1 MYRFGIFGSDA
12 RMKYLAASLCSD
24 GYAAQLFEDQQLDKF
39 ISENDV
45 LVFPVSRSFDNI
57 LPLCTGKIVAGGFIG
72 DTPSV
77 DGVNIINYAAS
88 DYFKIRNALPTAEGA
103 LSIAMQRTDH
113 TLCNSSVTVVGYGN
127 IGKCLTDLLLCLGAS
142 VTAVARKESDR
153 AQAENYG
160 AAACDFSALSRLRSD
175 IIFNTVPALVID
187 KAVLDR
193 IGENTL
199 IIDLASMPGGTDF
212 KYAEKLGITAI
223 HALGLPGKYAPKT
236 AGDILKCTIIS
247 LLSEV

>member
-12 RMKYLAASLCSD
+12 RMKYLEALLRGD
-24 GYAAQLFEDQQLDKF
+24 GYEAQMFKDGQLDKF
-39 ISENDV
+39 IQENDV
-45 LVFPVSRSFDNI
+45 IVLPVSRSFDDI

-77 DGVNIINYAAS
+77 DGVGIINYAAS
-88 DYFKIRNALPTAEGA
+88 DYFKVRNALPTAEGA
-103 LSIAMQRTDH
+103 LSIAMQRTDY
-113 TLCNSSVTVVGYGN
+113 TLCDSNTVVVGYGN
-127 IGKCLTDLLLCLGAS
+127 IGKCLTDQLLCLGAS
-142 VTAVARKESDR
+142 VTVAARKESDR

-160 AAACDFSALSRLRSD
+160 AAACDINALRRLRPD
-175 IIFNTVPALVID
+175 VIFNTVPALVID
-187 KAVLDR
+187 KPVLEHIDP
-193 IGENTL
+193 NTL

-212 KYAEKLGITAI
+212 KYAEKSGITAI
-223 HALGLPGKYAPKT
+223 HSLGLPGKYAPKT

>member
-12 RMKYLAASLCSD
+12 RMKYLEALLRGD
-24 GYAAQLFEDQQLDKF
+24 GYEAQMFKDGQLDKF
-39 ISENDV
+39 IQENDV
-45 LVFPVSRSFDNI
+45 IVLPVSRSFDDI

-77 DGVNIINYAAS
+77 DGVGIINYAAS
-88 DYFKIRNALPTAEGA
+88 DYFKVRNALPTAEGA
-103 LSIAMQRTDH
+103 LSIAMQRTDY
-113 TLCNSSVTVVGYGN
+113 TLCDSNTVVVGYGN
-127 IGKCLTDLLLCLGAS
+127 IGKCLTDQLLCLGAS
-142 VTAVARKESDR
+142 VTVAARKESDR

-160 AAACDFSALSRLRSD
+160 AAACDINALRRLRPD
-175 IIFNTVPALVID
+175 VIFNTVPALVID
-187 KAVLDR
+187 KPVLEHIDP
-193 IGENTL
+193 NTL

-212 KYAEKLGITAI
+212 KYAEKSGITAI